1 LEQILIDQV
10 RNLAGICSK
19 GHSTKCMDLCKDAAS
34 MTTRFFLVAPDAI
47 AESLLL
53 ACARAA
59 CVAADCASILVTETI
74 SPEAVRDLQSL
85 GLAVIL
91 RDAEPRKVHHLKAD
105 GLQLSSPETLPDAR
119 AALKNESLGFLAGI
133 SRHAAMEAADAG
145 VDYVAFN
152 QTRQFQGE
160 PIIAWWQDV
169 TSLPAVA
176 FDPMEGGQLST
187 LLPQRPDFIRPS
199 DQMWQDEASARDVIV
214 RLMATMK

>member
-1 LEQILIDQV
+1 
-10 RNLAGICSK
+10 
-19 GHSTKCMDLCKDAAS
+19 
-34 MTTRFFLVAPDAI
+34 MTMRFFLVAPDAV
-47 AESLLL
+47 AEDLLL
-53 ACARAA
+53 SCAKAACA
-59 CVAADCASILVTETI
+59 AADCASVLVTESI
-74 SPEAVRDLQSL
+74 SPETVRELQSL

-105 GLQLSSPETLPDAR
+105 GLQLSTPENLSDAR
-119 AALKNESLGFLAGI
+119 AALKNENLGFLAGV

-160 PIIAWWQDV
+160 PIIGWWQEV

-176 FDPMEGGQLST
+176 FDPVDGEQLST

-199 DQMWQDEASARDVIV
+199 DQMWQDEASARDVIT
-214 RLMATMK
+214 RLLATMK